1 MLGKCSSDSTITYY
15 CMHSFHNHSCFHIV
29 SPARSHRGTAR
40 AHPGH
45 TLRPLAVV
53 PHGGMLRRAS
63 LSDPSA
69 LTLFLDLTHAGVLL
83 SLVILRLLLRVG
95 WVQRAVLVPMNRI
108 HLEPGYVQNAPQLL
122 PETSG
127 SKPRGSASESF
138 ETPTCTLRKFGV
150 GRLTTCNPKQ
160 KRQTM

>member
-15 CMHSFHNHSCFHIV
+15 CMHSFHNRSCFHIV

-40 AHPGH
+40 AHLGH

-53 PHGGMLRRAS
+53 LHGGMLHRAS
-63 LSDPSA
+63 LHDPPA
-69 LTLFLDLTHAGVLL
+69 LPLFLHLTHAGVLP
-83 SLVILRLLLRVG
+83 SLVILRLLLHIG
-95 WVQRAVLVPMNRI
+95 WVQRAVLVPVNRI
-108 HLEPGYVQNAPQLL
+108 HLEPGYVQNAPQPL

-127 SKPRGSASESF
+127 SKPRGTASESF

-150 GRLTTCNPKQ
+150 GRLTTRNPKE